1 MIGINVKEMLAVSLA
16 RLHEIANN
24 NPEQQISTEA
34 FPSLNEIALLAK
46 NIAEQYMSD
55 IGQSFP
61 KQ

>member
-46 NIAEQYMSD
+46 KYCRAIYV
-55 IGQSFP
+55 
-61 KQ
+61 